1 MVYMYNEHEYQCMYA
16 YMYVYI
22 TYTVVYKI
30 TLAVAS
36 HAIMHIDCTCTT
48 VVRAIGHKPR
58 SF

>member
-1 MVYMYNEHEYQCMYA
+1 MVYMYNVCCMCLH
-16 YMYVYI
+16 VR

-36 HAIMHIDCTCTT
+36 HAIMHIECTCTT